1 MCKESSLNCCQ
12 LCAEKICYL
21 KNVSLTNN
29 EINMLSLLGDGMGIG
44 GMCGALTGSLAAMG
58 ILLYGNK
65 NKERLRTELILS
77 FAERFSSI
85 NCCKLTKYHSD
96 FCSEI
101 IDFCINSTMNIL
113 KNEN

>member
-1 MCKESSLNCCQ
+1 MCKENSLNCCQ
-12 LCAEKICYL
+12 LCAEKICSL
-21 KNVSLTNN
+21 KNINLTEN
-29 EINMLSLLGDGMGIG
+29 EINLLSLLGDGMGIG

-58 ILLYGNK
+58 IILSGNK

-77 FAERFSSI
+77 FAERFSSV

-96 FCSEI
+96 CCREI